1 MSNVPDIRFKGFTDA
16 WEQRE
21 LGEVSEIIGGGTPNT
36 SISEYWDGDI
46 NWFSPVEIGDQI
58 YIYES
63 QKKITELGM
72 KKSSA
77 KLLPKGTILFTS
89 RAGIGNMAILSV
101 PSCTNQGFQS
111 IVPNH
116 NVLNAYFIFS
126 LKDRFKIYGE
136 KNGAGST
143 FIEVSGKVMRKMKL
157 DLPSIEEQSLIGQH
171 FEHLDK
177 TITLL
182 QRELDSLK
190 LIKGSLLH
198 KLFPGIN
205 EQNPCIRLSN
215 FKEDWKSI
223 KLADISNR
231 VTRKNKELES
241 KTPLT
246 ISALYGLVD
255 QTKYFSKQIASEK
268 LENYILIK
276 KGEFA
281 YNKSYSNGYPF
292 GAVKR
297 LDNYNKGV
305 LSSLYI
311 VFELLSIVDSNFM
324 KYYFE
329 TKLWHKEVQ
338 KKSAE
343 GARNHGLLNITATDF
358 LSLKIKMPNDINEQ
372 IKIGEYFN
380 SLDLK
385 IDKLNREIILYQKM
399 KKGFLQK
406 LFPKGG

>member
-182 QRELDSLK
+182 QRELNHKIDTKKQVVNNIFPNKNQINPNIRFQKHDKYWETVKANEIFKTVSDKGYPK
-190 LIKGSLLH
+190 LPVLSASQLSGMVLRERN
-198 KLFPGIN
+198 GIN
-205 EQNPCIRLSN
+205 IIHNSDNEISYKRVMPGDYVIHLRSFQGGFAYSEIEGITSPAYTVMRLRSN
-215 FKEDWKSI
+215 EH
-223 KLADISNR
+223 N
-231 VTRKNKELES
+231 
-241 KTPLT
+241 
-246 ISALYGLVD
+246 
-255 QTKYFSKQIASEK
+255 KYFW
-268 LENYILIK
+268 
-276 KGEFA
+276 
-281 YNKSYSNGYPF
+281 
-292 GAVKR
+292 
-297 LDNYNKGV
+297 
-305 LSSLYI
+305 
-311 VFELLSIVDSNFM
+311 
-324 KYYFE
+324 KYYFSSFYFI
-329 TKLWHKEVQ
+329 KLLELVTYGIRDGKSISFSDFSTLYMKYPSKEEQDLICKLLRNFDRTIDSLQ
-338 KKSAE
+338 KE
-343 GARNHGLLNITATDF
+343 IELL
-358 LSLKIKMPNDINEQ
+358 
-372 IKIGEYFN
+372 
-380 SLDLK
+380 
-385 IDKLNREIILYQKM
+385 QKM

-406 LFPKGG
+406 LFPKGD

>member
-1 MSNVPDIRFKGFTDA
+1 M
-16 WEQRE
+16 
-21 LGEVSEIIGGGTPNT
+21 GEVSEIIGGGTPNT

-182 QRELDSLK
+182 QRKIDNLK
-190 LIKGSLLH
+190 K
-198 KLFPGIN
+198 
-205 EQNPCIRLSN
+205 
-215 FKEDWKSI
+215 
-223 KLADISNR
+223 
-231 VTRKNKELES
+231 V
-241 KTPLT
+241 
-246 ISALYGLVD
+246 
-255 QTKYFSKQIASEK
+255 
-268 LENYILIK
+268 K
-276 KGEFA
+276 KG
-281 YNKSYSNGYPF
+281 
-292 GAVKR
+292 
-297 LDNYNKGV
+297 L
-305 LSSLYI
+305 
-311 VFELLSIVDSNFM
+311 
-324 KYYFE
+324 
-329 TKLWHKEVQ
+329 
-338 KKSAE
+338 
-343 GARNHGLLNITATDF
+343 
-358 LSLKIKMPNDINEQ
+358 
-372 IKIGEYFN
+372 
-380 SLDLK
+380 
-385 IDKLNREIILYQKM
+385 
-399 KKGFLQK
+399 LQK
-406 LFPKGG
+406 LFPLEQSINPQVRFSGFNQDWEQRE

>member
-21 LGEVSEIIGGGTPNT
+21 LGDVVKITMGQSPNSINYTNNPDDYILVQGNADMKNGFVHPRVWTTQITKTAEV
-36 SISEYWDGDI
+36 GDI
-46 NWFSPVEIGDQI
+46 ILSVRAPVGDVAKTDYDIVLGRGVAGIKGNQFI
-58 YIYES
+58 FQLLKKYKEDGYW
-63 QKKITELGM
+63 KKISTGSTFESINSNII
-72 KKSSA
+72 KEA
-77 KLLPKGTILFTS
+77 KLL
-89 RAGIGNMAILSV
+89 
-101 PSCTNQGFQS
+101 
-111 IVPNH
+111 
-116 NVLNAYFIFS
+116 
-126 LKDRFKIYGE
+126 
-136 KNGAGST
+136 
-143 FIEVSGKVMRKMKL
+143 
-157 DLPSIEEQSLIGQH
+157 LPSAKEQNYLGDFFYEMDQ
-171 FEHLDK
+171 

-372 IKIGEYFN
+372 VKIGEYFK

-385 IDKLNREIILYQKM
+385 IDKLNQEIILYQKM

-406 LFPKGG
+406 LFPKGD

>member
-1 MSNVPDIRFKGFTDA
+1 M
-16 WEQRE
+16 
-21 LGEVSEIIGGGTPNT
+21 
-36 SISEYWDGDI
+36 
-46 NWFSPVEIGDQI
+46 
-58 YIYES
+58 
-63 QKKITELGM
+63 
-72 KKSSA
+72 
-77 KLLPKGTILFTS
+77 
-89 RAGIGNMAILSV
+89 
-101 PSCTNQGFQS
+101 
-111 IVPNH
+111 
-116 NVLNAYFIFS
+116 
-126 LKDRFKIYGE
+126 
-136 KNGAGST
+136 
-143 FIEVSGKVMRKMKL
+143 
-157 DLPSIEEQSLIGQH
+157 
-171 FEHLDK
+171 
-177 TITLL
+177 
-182 QRELDSLK
+182 
-190 LIKGSLLH
+190 
-198 KLFPGIN
+198 
-205 EQNPCIRLSN
+205 SN
-215 FKEDWKSI
+215 FKENWKSV

-231 VTRKNKELES
+231 VTRKNKDLES
-241 KTPLT
+241 KIPLT

-255 QTKYFSKQIASEK
+255 QTQYFSKQIASER

-297 LDNYNKGV
+297 LDNYDKGV

-372 IKIGEYFN
+372 VKIGEYFK

-385 IDKLNREIILYQKM
+385 IDKLNQEIILYQKM
-399 KKGFLQK
+399 KKAFLQK
-406 LFPKGG
+406 LFPKGD

>member
-16 WEQRE
+16 WEQRK
-21 LGEVSEIIGGGTPNT
+21 LGDVVKITMGQSPNSINYTNNPDDYILVQGNADMKNGFVHPRVWTTQITKTAEV
-36 SISEYWDGDI
+36 GDI
-46 NWFSPVEIGDQI
+46 ILSVRAPVGDVAKTDYDIVLGRGVAGIKGNQFI
-58 YIYES
+58 FQLLKKYKEDGYW
-63 QKKITELGM
+63 KKISTGSTFESINSNII
-72 KKSSA
+72 KEA
-77 KLLPKGTILFTS
+77 KLL
-89 RAGIGNMAILSV
+89 
-101 PSCTNQGFQS
+101 
-111 IVPNH
+111 
-116 NVLNAYFIFS
+116 
-126 LKDRFKIYGE
+126 
-136 KNGAGST
+136 
-143 FIEVSGKVMRKMKL
+143 
-157 DLPSIEEQSLIGQH
+157 LPSAKEQNYLGDFFYEMDQ
-171 FEHLDK
+171 

-190 LIKGSLLH
+190 IIKGSLLH

-215 FKEDWKSI
+215 FKENWKSV

-231 VTRKNKELES
+231 VTRKNKDLES
-241 KTPLT
+241 KIPLT

-255 QTKYFSKQIASEK
+255 QTQYFSKQIASER

-297 LDNYNKGV
+297 LDNYDKGV

-372 IKIGEYFN
+372 VKIGEYFK

-385 IDKLNREIILYQKM
+385 IDKLNQEIILYQKM
-399 KKGFLQK
+399 KKAFLQK
-406 LFPKGG
+406 LFPKGD

>member
-21 LGEVSEIIGGGTPNT
+21 LGEVVENIGTGKSKFITNNYDTQNKYPILGSTGVIGFDNQYDYEGEFVLTARVGANAGNLYKYKGSVKISDNTVFIQNKRNNFIYFLLSYFNLKKLSFGTGQPLIKASELKKLKLYLPN
-36 SISEYWDGDI
+36 
-46 NWFSPVEIGDQI
+46 DQ
-58 YIYES
+58 E
-63 QKKITELGM
+63 QEKIE
-72 KKSSA
+72 
-77 KLLPKGTILFTS
+77 TIL
-89 RAGIGNMAILSV
+89 
-101 PSCTNQGFQS
+101 
-111 IVPNH
+111 
-116 NVLNAYFIFS
+116 LN
-126 LKDRFKIYGE
+126 
-136 KNGAGST
+136 
-143 FIEVSGKVMRKMKL
+143 L
-157 DLPSIEEQSLIGQH
+157 DN
-171 FEHLDK
+171 

-215 FKEDWKSI
+215 FKEDWKSV

-231 VTRKNKELES
+231 VTRKNKDLES
-241 KTPLT
+241 KIPLT

-255 QTKYFSKQIASEK
+255 QTKYFSKQIASER

-297 LDNYNKGV
+297 LDNYDKGV

-372 IKIGEYFN
+372 VKIGKYFK

-385 IDKLNREIILYQKM
+385 IDKLNQEIILYQKM

-406 LFPKGG
+406 LFPKGD

>member
-1 MSNVPDIRFKGFTDA
+1 M
-16 WEQRE
+16 
-21 LGEVSEIIGGGTPNT
+21 
-36 SISEYWDGDI
+36 
-46 NWFSPVEIGDQI
+46 
-58 YIYES
+58 
-63 QKKITELGM
+63 
-72 KKSSA
+72 
-77 KLLPKGTILFTS
+77 
-89 RAGIGNMAILSV
+89 
-101 PSCTNQGFQS
+101 
-111 IVPNH
+111 
-116 NVLNAYFIFS
+116 
-126 LKDRFKIYGE
+126 
-136 KNGAGST
+136 
-143 FIEVSGKVMRKMKL
+143 
-157 DLPSIEEQSLIGQH
+157 
-171 FEHLDK
+171 
-177 TITLL
+177 
-182 QRELDSLK
+182 
-190 LIKGSLLH
+190 
-198 KLFPGIN
+198 
-205 EQNPCIRLSN
+205 SN

-329 TKLWHKEVQ
+329 TKLWHKEVK

-372 IKIGEYFN
+372 VKIGEYFK

-385 IDKLNREIILYQKM
+385 IDKLNQEIILYQKM

-406 LFPKGG
+406 LFPKGD